1 LERRLKGWKCIF
13 PLKNRFVWSI
23 YGVKL
28 SSFNREK
35 TTTKKKQTN
44 TLSKVLELV
53 VELNSG
59 PAFAER
65 YLTEPE
71 TSTGTSGLPHYLPAS
86 SIYGPACFYLKTEGH
101 RNGN

>member
-1 LERRLKGWKCIF
+1 M
-13 PLKNRFVWSI
+13 V
-23 YGVKL
+23 L
-28 SSFNREK
+28 SWVALTE
-35 TTTKKKQTN
+35 KKQQQQKKQQAN
-44 TLSKVLELV
+44 TLSKVSELV

-71 TSTGTSGLPHYLPAS
+71 TSKGTSGLPHYLPAS